1 MPTILIVEDN
11 EASRDALARRL
22 ERRRYTVLL
31 AVDGR
36 QAVSVASSAKPDL
49 ILMDLGLPGIDGWEA
64 TEQLKKDRETQHIP
78 IIVLSAHAMT
88 NDRDQALAAGADEFD
103 TKPVQFPRLI
113 EKMEMLLAKDD
124 R

>member
-1 MPTILIVEDN
+1 
-11 EASRDALARRL
+11 
-22 ERRRYTVLL
+22 
-31 AVDGR
+31 
-36 QAVSVASSAKPDL
+36 
-49 ILMDLGLPGIDGWEA
+49 
-64 TEQLKKDRETQHIP
+64 
-78 IIVLSAHAMT
+78 MT